1 MPRNGFTLV
10 ELMITIAVLALLT
23 SVVSL
28 TVGVSDDQ
36 PRTSAERF
44 ASRLAAARNEAVLTA
59 RPISAW
65 VSPSGYGFDQRR
77 AGRWVAMTERP
88 LTGDDWGSGI
98 RLAAGS
104 PESAGPQ
111 RVRFDP
117 VGLPDRPL
125 ALLLEHE
132 GRRVEIRIN
141 ANGEV
146 SVQ

>member
-1 MPRNGFTLV
+1 
-10 ELMITIAVLALLT
+10 
-23 SVVSL
+23 
-28 TVGVSDDQ
+28 
-36 PRTSAERF
+36 
-44 ASRLAAARNEAVLTA
+44 
-59 RPISAW
+59 
-65 VSPSGYGFDQRR
+65 
-77 AGRWVAMTERP
+77 MTERP

-98 RLAAGS
+98 RLAADG
-104 PESAGPQ
+104 PGSAGPQ
-111 RVRFDP
+111 RVRFDL